1 MSYSTNPLANIAAD
15 IQQLCQPAGHRAV
28 EELIEKTLNENIT
41 YQSKPLDLRNQ
52 RIYCV
57 KVTIEL
63 FSLI

>member
-1 MSYSTNPLANIAAD
+1 
-15 IQQLCQPAGHRAV
+15 LCQPAGHRAV

-63 FSLI
+63 FSLV